1 MGWSGWQDLNLR
13 RLHPKCSALPN
24 WATSRYTTY
33 WWREQYF
40 TIVLVPRPQSALT
53 SPISS
58 SPHCSILLL
67 IIQYVTVL
75 LRPSAG
81 CVSRN
86 RYFINPKGVG
96 CLVIVICRTH
106 STHKLDILF
115 AFLQPRY
122 QALVVVQTGI
132 EPVTSALSEP
142 RSNQLSYWTIY
153 SRREL
158 FKHS

>member
-1 MGWSGWQDLNLR
+1 M
-13 RLHPKCSALPN
+13 
-24 WATSRYTTY
+24 
-33 WWREQYF
+33 
-40 TIVLVPRPQSALT
+40 PRPQSALT

-67 IIQYVTVL
+67 ISQYVTVL

-122 QALVVVQTGI
+122 QALVVRDTGAA
-132 EPVTSALSEP
+132 PVLSALSV
-142 RSNQLSYWTIY
+142 
-153 SRREL
+153 RR
-158 FKHS
+158 FPS

>member
-1 MGWSGWQDLNLR
+1 M
-13 RLHPKCSALPN
+13 
-24 WATSRYTTY
+24 
-33 WWREQYF
+33 
-40 TIVLVPRPQSALT
+40 PRPQSALT
-53 SPISS
+53 SPVSS
-58 SPHCSILLL
+58 SPHYLILLL
-67 IIQYVTVL
+67 ISQYVTVL

-122 QALVVVQTGI
+122 QALVVRDTGAAL
-132 EPVTSALSEP
+132 VLSALSV
-142 RSNQLSYWTIY
+142 
-153 SRREL
+153 RR
-158 FKHS
+158 FPS

>member
-40 TIVLVPRPQSALT
+40 ITILVPRPQSALT
-53 SPISS
+53 SPVSS
-58 SPHCSILLL
+58 SPHYSILLL
-67 IIQYVTVL
+67 ISQYVTVL

-86 RYFINPKGVG
+86 RSHYNSQGRGLSSNCYLPYSLYAQIRYSFCFFATAISSASGTRYRCCP
-96 CLVIVICRTH
+96 CSLRII
-106 STHKLDILF
+106 ST
-115 AFLQPRY
+115 
-122 QALVVVQTGI
+122 
-132 EPVTSALSEP
+132 ALS
-142 RSNQLSYWTIY
+142 
-153 SRREL
+153 
-158 FKHS
+158 